1 VRFAVFLKTLRDL
14 RWQVVWYGLG
24 LAALAAVVVYIYPS
38 YQQQFQDF
46 EIPEA
51 LRALVGDAD
60 FASPEGFLATEFF
73 SWVPILGV
81 IFAIMAGTAAL
92 AGEETEGTL
101 DLLLAQPLSRR
112 RLALEKMAG
121 IAVGTLLIVAITG
134 AGWLISVPFVDMD
147 VSEGLLLVATLE
159 LALIIFVFSAAAIW
173 CGAMFPDRKVATGVV
188 TAFAVASYFLNYLAN
203 LVEVIEP
210 LGLLSVFRYAGS
222 VDTITGSFEPFN
234 AIVCLGLTGVFAAFA
249 LASFERRDLGVRG
262 GGLTLPVFAISS
274 KAEGRGA

>member
-1 VRFAVFLKTLRDL
+1 
-14 RWQVVWYGLG
+14 
-24 LAALAAVVVYIYPS
+24 
-38 YQQQFQDF
+38 
-46 EIPEA
+46 
-51 LRALVGDAD
+51 
-60 FASPEGFLATEFF
+60 
-73 SWVPILGV
+73 
-81 IFAIMAGTAAL
+81 
-92 AGEETEGTL
+92 
-101 DLLLAQPLSRR
+101 
-112 RLALEKMAG
+112 
-121 IAVGTLLIVAITG
+121 
-134 AGWLISVPFVDMD
+134 
-147 VSEGLLLVATLE
+147 LLLVATLE

-173 CGAMFPDRKVATGVV
+173 CGAMFDRKVATGVV
-188 TAFAVASYFLNYLAN
+188 TAFAVVSYFLNYLAN